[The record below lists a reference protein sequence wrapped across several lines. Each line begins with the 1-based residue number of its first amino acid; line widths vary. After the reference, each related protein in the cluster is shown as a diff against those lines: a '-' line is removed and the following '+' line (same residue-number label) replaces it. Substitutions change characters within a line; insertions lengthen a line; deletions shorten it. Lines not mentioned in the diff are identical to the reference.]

1 MDAARKLVRTM
12 EELGVEAIFGI
23 PGGANLPFYD
33 ALVDSE
39 IRSFLMRHEQ
49 QAAHAAEGYA
59 RVKRRPG
66 LVTATS
72 GPGATNLITG
82 IVNAAM
88 DSSPLVA
95 ITGQVIRPLMGTD
108 AFQEADIVGL
118 VMPT

>member
-1 MDAARKLVRTM
+1 LDAARKLVRTM

-39 IRSFLMRHEQ
+39 IRSFLMKHEQ

-82 IVNAAM
+82 NRQRGH
-88 DSSPLVA
+88 
-95 ITGQVIRPLMGTD
+95 GQLAPRRHNRSGDQVLHGD
-108 AFQEADIVGL
+108 
-118 VMPT
+118 